1 MGDPYAFPG
10 RHTVPTGQRTFPGRH
25 TIPLNQ
31 ADPYVALRH
40 LPEFMT
46 PAERRSARPKGI
58 YSQCFK
64 RPGGPNPLFQDDC
77 NPSAQDAWNPFL
89 DGDPTGAYRRVPDDV
104 ESALH
109 KAQESRRKK
118 PTAKEPTAYSPATG
132 FLVAYDVYG
141 RKLIPSHKCERVFLA
156 ALEATEPADPR
167 EARIRPPNIG
177 LSEWKKIR
185 PKNEQLIDSSRLLAF
200 IWHFRKVVAIF
211 VIVGMTVYLV
221 CSVM

>member
-1 MGDPYAFPG
+1 MGDPCASG
-10 RHTVPTGQRTFPGRH
+10 RHAVPAGQCSFPGRH
-25 TIPLNQ
+25 TIPLHQ

-77 NPSAQDAWNPFL
+77 SASAQDAWNPFL
-89 DGDPTGAYRRVPDDV
+89 DGDPAGAYRRVPDDV

-109 KAQESRRKK
+109 KAAPENRRK
-118 PTAKEPTAYSPATG
+118 PPAARSPQPG

-141 RKLIPSHKCERVFLA
+141 RRLIPSHKCERAFLA
-156 ALEATEPADPR
+156 ALDATEPADPR

-200 IWHFRKVVAIF
+200 VWHFRQVVAGL
-211 VIVGMTVYLV
+211 VIVGMSVYLV

>member
-1 MGDPYAFPG
+1 MGDMCAFPG
-10 RHTVPTGQRTFPGRH
+10 RHTIPSDQCTFPGRH

-46 PAERRSARPKGI
+46 PAELKRAEPKGI

-77 NPSAQDAWNPFL
+77 GPSVQDAWNPFL
-89 DGDPTGAYRRVPDDV
+89 EDDTPGAYRRVLDV
-104 ESALH
+104 ESALD
-109 KAQESRRKK
+109 KAPENRRKK
-118 PTAKEPTAYSPATG
+118 PVAKKPGARSPTTDI
-132 FLVAYDVYG
+132 LIAYDAYG
-141 RKLIPSHKCERVFLA
+141 RKLIPSHKCERAFLA

-167 EARIRPPNIG
+167 EARIRPPNIA

-200 IWHFRKVVAIF
+200 IWHFRKVVAIS
-211 VIVGMTVYLV
+211 VIVGMAVYLV